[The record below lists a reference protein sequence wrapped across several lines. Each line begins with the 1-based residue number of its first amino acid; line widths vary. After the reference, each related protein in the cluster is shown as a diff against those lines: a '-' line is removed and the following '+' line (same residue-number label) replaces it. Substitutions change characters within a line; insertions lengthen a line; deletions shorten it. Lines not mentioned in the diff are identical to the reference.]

1 MFNKLLKKKLVA
13 RDGAILASDNW
24 QFWKT
29 DRRKTAVTKTQK
41 HTKSEK
47 LLVLDF

>member
-29 DRRKTAVTKTQK
+29 ERRKTAVTKTQK
-41 HTKSEK
+41 DKNTKAQKDIKS
-47 LLVLDF
+47 